1 MRLLV
6 VVASDRPAAA
16 KPFLS
21 VGDRGEL
28 LAKRALPGVS
38 LSGPFRN
45 LDDVFTPPAPSVQH
59 PDGASSAPVTDRLG

>member
-28 LAKRALPGVS
+28 LAKRILPGVS
-38 LSGPFRN
+38 LGPN
-45 LDDVFTPPAPSVQH
+45 I
-59 PDGASSAPVTDRLG
+59 SSHCYPYREPLPLSRPVVE